1 MRKKMAKRRRNARR
15 EAARAAIH
23 ESGGGAPIVPT
34 RGFHSFVNHNKLN
47 ELFDG
52 ETARLDRS
60 ESPTKRDKK
69 INPSSLLDSWVSCE
83 WRLFFVSCILLF
95 FHILTRTSERASLG
109 ASTGRRRHVGDSERG
124 GTCISKSFGH
134 YNDYQPQT
142 LCLPLSVYAPMF
154 FIIIFSPH
162 FFFFL
167 LSFSTMFFLHACN
180 LCLVVAVH
188 RRV

>member
-1 MRKKMAKRRRNARR
+1 MAKRRRKARR

-95 FHILTRTSERASLG
+95 FHILTRAS
-109 ASTGRRRHVGDSERG
+109 AHRQDVG
-124 GTCISKSFGH
+124 GTSVTRNAAAPVFRNRSATTMTINLKRCVCH
-134 YNDYQPQT
+134 YPCMH
-142 LCLPLSVYAPMF
+142 LCFSLLF
-154 FIIIFSPH
+154 FLLI
-162 FFFFL
+162 FFFFSS
-167 LSFSTMFFLHACN
+167 LSQLCFFSM
-180 LCLVVAVH
+180 
-188 RRV
+188 RVICVS